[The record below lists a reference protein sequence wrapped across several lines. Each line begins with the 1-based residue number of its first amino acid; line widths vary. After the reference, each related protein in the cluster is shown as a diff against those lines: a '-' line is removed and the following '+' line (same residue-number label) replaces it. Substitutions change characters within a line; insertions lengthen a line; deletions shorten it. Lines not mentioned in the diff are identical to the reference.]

1 MLPASIRVRHIAE
14 ASSRLIMGRRL
25 RITERVSPQT
35 LVPPHGSVKGK
46 TWARGND
53 GREGDRQASVSCGA
67 ESGLAAAGGR
77 GAKRAGDRLPRR
89 GAFCQPAAMATQL
102 GKRYLCDNRGTG
114 LLCNKPGTGNRTGG
128 GHQ

>member
-14 ASSRLIMGRRL
+14 ASSRLVMGRRL

-53 GREGDRQASVSCGA
+53 GREGDRRASPSCGA
-67 ESGLAAAGGR
+67 ESELAGSWERGG
-77 GAKRAGDRLPRR
+77 AHARARPPPPR
-89 GAFCQPAAMATQL
+89 AVFLSPPPAA
-102 GKRYLCDNRGTG
+102 
-114 LLCNKPGTGNRTGG
+114 
-128 GHQ
+128 H

>member
-14 ASSRLIMGRRL
+14 ASSRLVMGRRL

-53 GREGDRQASVSCGA
+53 GREGDRRAAGSCGGQT
-67 ESGLAAAGGR
+67 GLGGGGGRRGENAGGPVPP
-77 GAKRAGDRLPRR
+77 PRPFSSTPPLAPPTR
-89 GAFCQPAAMATQL
+89 Q
-102 GKRYLCDNRGTG
+102 RSLCGT
-114 LLCNKPGTGNRTGG
+114 LAVHEPVY
-128 GHQ
+128 H